1 MSARYARES
10 ETARTEVL
18 SLEAAAGSCAR
29 TKISMLSTQTKD
41 KATKAKDEFT
51 SEKMDAIIDLW

>member
-1 MSARYARES
+1 VSARYARERES
-10 ETARTEVL
+10 ARTDVY
-18 SLEAAAGSCAR
+18 SLAAAAGSCAR
-29 TKISMLSTQTKD
+29 TEISMRSTQTKD